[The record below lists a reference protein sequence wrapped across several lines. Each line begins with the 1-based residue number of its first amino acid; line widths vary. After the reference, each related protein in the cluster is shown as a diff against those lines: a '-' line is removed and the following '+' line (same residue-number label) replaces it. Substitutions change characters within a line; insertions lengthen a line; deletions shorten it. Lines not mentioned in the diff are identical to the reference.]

1 MESRRQAR
9 GPCGGH
15 FRSTPISGQFQSWSA
30 RRKGAMA
37 LHHIH
42 QSADRPMIRSEP
54 TPKCLLN
61 APDLACVQTSRWGR
75 AGVPPII
82 EIGTNITQHSL
93 PASAQLPATSRLG
106 AFWRTVSLLP
116 ASKKLAQQ
124 ETFADAGC
132 HFRQPRTAHAK
143 IPGHSACSLTGRSG
157 LTSSLG
163 MATVRGIRRTRHHA
177 RK

>member
-42 QSADRPMIRSEP
+42 QSADRPLIRSEP

-82 EIGTNITQHSL
+82 EIGTNIKSPQHSL
-93 PASAQLPATSRLG
+93 PASAQLPATSCLG
-106 AFWRTVSLLP
+106 AFGRRRAERADCLVI
-116 ASKKLAQQ
+116 AGVKKLVQQ
-124 ETFADAGC
+124 GTFADAGC
-132 HFRQPRTAHAK
+132 HFRQPRTAK
-143 IPGHSACSLTGRSG
+143 IPAIP
-157 LTSSLG
+157 LG
-163 MATVRGIRRTRHHA
+163 A
-177 RK
+177 